1 MRSWVR
7 LHCVGSGGERKKVMN
22 MKAAVLTKFGGPESL
37 QIQEVDPPKPTDEQ
51 MLVRVF
57 ACGVCGHDLLN
68 RQGHFPDTRP
78 PCVMGHE
85 ISGVVEEIGPLV
97 RGFDRGDRV
106 ALTQRVS
113 CGVCVS
119 CRAGRDNLCR
129 RGPGFYGEGISG
141 GYGGF
146 VVASP
151 RNAVHLP
158 DAIDFDVGA
167 ILSCA
172 VGTGYHALQRARLLA
187 GDTVVV
193 TAASGGVGL
202 HTVELAHL
210 FGLRVIAISSST
222 SRFELLKAAGADFVV
237 DPNNGPFQKVVRE
250 ITKGEGADAVI
261 EIAGSPT
268 FLSSISS
275 LGAGGRLVAVG
286 NVLPGPVQLNPALPI
301 LKEIEVLGSGH
312 ALVSDLRRVISLV
325 ERGLVKPKIA
335 RRFGIAQAAQ
345 AHAFLAQRGVAGRV
359 VMMHQ

>member
-1 MRSWVR
+1 M
-7 LHCVGSGGERKKVMN
+7 KVMN
-22 MKAAVLTKFGGPESL
+22 MKAAVLTKFGAPDAL
-37 QIQEVDPPKPTDEQ
+37 QIQEVEQPRPTDDQ
-51 MLVRVF
+51 MLVRVA

-68 RQGHFPDTRP
+68 REGHFPDTHP

-85 ISGVVEEIGPLV
+85 ISGVVEEVGALV
-97 RGFDRGDRV
+97 RGYDRGDRV

-113 CGVCVS
+113 CGVCPT

-158 DAIDFDVGA
+158 DSIDFDIGA

-210 FGLRVIAISSST
+210 FGLRVIAISSSL
-222 SRFELLKAAGADFVV
+222 SRVELLKTAGADFVI
-237 DPNNGPFQKVVRE
+237 DPNEGPFQKVVRE
-250 ITKGEGADAVI
+250 ITKGDGADAVI

-268 FLSSISS
+268 FLSSMAS

-286 NVLPGPVQLNPALPI
+286 NVQPGPVQLNPALPI
-301 LKEIEVLGSGH
+301 LKEIEIVGSGH

-325 ERGLVKPKIA
+325 ERGLIRPKIA
-335 RRFGIAQAAQ
+335 QRFEIAQAAQ
-345 AHAFLAQRGVAGRV
+345 AHAFLGQRGVAGRV
-359 VMMHQ
+359 VLMHE

>member
-1 MRSWVR
+1 M
-7 LHCVGSGGERKKVMN
+7 KVNN
-22 MKAAVLTKFGGPESL
+22 MQAAVLTKFGTPEVL
-37 QIQEVDPPKPTDEQ
+37 QILEVVQPTPTDDQ
-51 MLVRVF
+51 MLVRVA

-68 RQGHFPDTRP
+68 REGHFPDTHP

-85 ISGVVEEIGPLV
+85 ISGVVEELGPLV
-97 RGFDRGDRV
+97 RGFGRGDRV

-113 CGVCVS
+113 CGVCPT

-146 VVASP
+146 VVASA

-158 DAIDFDVGA
+158 DTIDFDVGA

-210 FGLRVIAISSST
+210 FGLRVIAISSSPG
-222 SRFELLKAAGADFVV
+222 RIELLKAAGADFVI
-237 DPNNGPFQKVVRE
+237 DPNDGPFQKTVRE
-250 ITKGEGADAVI
+250 ITKGDGADAVI

-275 LGAGGRLVAVG
+275 LSPGGRLVTVG
-286 NVLPGPVQLNPALPI
+286 NVLPGPVQLNPALCI
-301 LKEIEVLGSGH
+301 LKEIEVVGSGH

-325 ERGLVKPKIA
+325 ERGLVRPRIA
-335 RRFGIAQAAQ
+335 QRFGIAQAAQ
-345 AHAFLAQRGVAGRV
+345 AHAFLGQRGVAGRV
-359 VMMHQ
+359 VLMHE